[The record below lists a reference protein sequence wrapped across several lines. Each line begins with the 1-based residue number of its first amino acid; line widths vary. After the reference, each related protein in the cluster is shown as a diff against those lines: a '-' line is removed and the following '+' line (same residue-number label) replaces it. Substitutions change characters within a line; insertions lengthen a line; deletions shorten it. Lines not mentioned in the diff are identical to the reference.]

1 MFGNNM
7 TTVQLTFTQDQ
18 LNVMNAAFSLA
29 PFGQIAPLVT
39 EINRQISQQIAASAV
54 PVEVTE

>member
-1 MFGNNM
+1 M
-7 TTVQLTFTQDQ
+7 TTVQLTFTQEQ
-18 LNVMNAAFSLA
+18 LTVMNAAFSLA